1 MTGRV
6 RLHPRAEDD
15 IADVLAYT
23 MERFG
28 LQQYQRYEQI
38 IEEALARPAQRPDVG
53 RALSGRVGLFLYSIG
68 RRGQRASHQFLYRA
82 LADGRVEILRLLH
95 DSMDVSRHIPRYLG
109 DNESSPGQVV
119 AVSTSARR

>member
-1 MTGRV
+1 MTDRI

-23 MERFG
+23 LERFG

-38 IEEALARPAQRPDVG
+38 IEEALARVARRPDVG
-53 RALSGRVGLFLYSIG
+53 RAFSGRAGLFLYSIG
-68 RRGQRASHQFLYRA
+68 RRGRRASHQLLYRA

-95 DSMDVSRHIPRYLG
+95 DSMDVSRHIPRYPG
-109 DNESSPGQVV
+109 DKDPPRGES
-119 AVSTSARR
+119 